1 MTTVIRHCPCGNVS
15 TPDVPCAGFP
25 GVWNEERGDFERGAC
40 LGEEAE
46 YVPAEQLRGAVE
58 ALEWIAHQTGTA
70 TCDDSVRVMND
81 AYEAATAALDRLGG
95 QS

>member
-15 TPDVPCAGFP
+15 TPDVPCAGFA

-40 LGEEAE
+40 LGSKV
-46 YVPAEQLRGAVE
+46 VPAEQLRGAVE

-70 TCDDSVRVMND
+70 TCDSSVRVIRC
-81 AYEAATAALDRLGG
+81 LRSCSPSFDRLGG